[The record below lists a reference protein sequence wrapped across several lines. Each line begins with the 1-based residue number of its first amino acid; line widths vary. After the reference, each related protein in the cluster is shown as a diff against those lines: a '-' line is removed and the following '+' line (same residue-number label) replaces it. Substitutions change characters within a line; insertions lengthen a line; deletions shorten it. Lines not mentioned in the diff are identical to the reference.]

1 MHKMN
6 VKLAAQI
13 LRSSVASALEFLRD
27 DLKQQ
32 EFKGSEGTVLFIRA
46 VDKAFDILNS
56 RTPHANGYKA
66 PIKQATINMQEKAL
80 KSTADLL
87 LSAKTTKGSPIVRS
101 KRKTGFLC
109 FSMSIKSIISMA
121 KKLLFRQVHPLS
133 YLLTYCLSQEYVE
146 VFFSCIRARNGW
158 NNNPNSVQFQS
169 SIKSMLF
176 SNLVKASLEASCVQY
191 DQAAHTPIFSMKW
204 SKRQSPL
211 KEIEIPLDDTNENPI
226 DINTT
231 SSLSPFKHNVLYY
244 ISGYICHKIQSSITC
259 AMCAFAILQYLPKS
273 LEDHNYHLTDI
284 VCKLTSRKNNGGLVF
299 ASNGVYE
306 IVKRCERLFTIN
318 VLNSHSKITSEQGI
332 CKKLII
338 LCVLELSARAECLF
352 PNLKS
357 SCLVPEDPASADS
370 HAV

>member
-1 MHKMN
+1 M
-6 VKLAAQI
+6 
-13 LRSSVASALEFLRD
+13 
-27 DLKQQ
+27 
-32 EFKGSEGTVLFIRA
+32 
-46 VDKAFDILNS
+46 
-56 RTPHANGYKA
+56 
-66 PIKQATINMQEKAL
+66 
-80 KSTADLL
+80 
-87 LSAKTTKGSPIVRS
+87 RS

-109 FSMSIKSIISMA
+109 FSMSIKSIISIA

-133 YLLTYCLSQEYVE
+133 YLLTYRLSQEYVE

-176 SNLVKASLEASCVQY
+176 SNLVKASLEANCVQY
-191 DQAAHTPIFSMKW
+191 DQAAHTPIFSLKW

-259 AMCAFAILQYLPKS
+259 AMYAFAILQYLPKS

-299 ASNGVYE
+299 VSNGVYE